1 VTFRTQ
7 IARYCTVG
15 VVNTLFSLAVDALLL
30 AIGTPLL
37 VASAIAFVAGAVSGY
52 TLNRRWTFDAG
63 GSAAA
68 GGIYLAVTAAG
79 LGLDTLLVHL
89 LASAGLGAFAAFL
102 VALPLV
108 TLATFA
114 ANRRL
119 TFRAA
124 TRSYA

>member
-1 VTFRTQ
+1 VSVRAQ
-7 IARYCTVG
+7 IARYCAVG
-15 VVNTLFSLAVDALLL
+15 VVNTLLSLAVDALLL
-30 AIGTPLL
+30 AAGTPLL
-37 VASAIAFVAGAVSGY
+37 AASAIAFLTGAVSGY
-52 TLNRRWTFDAG
+52 TLNRRWTFGAG

-89 LASAGLGAFAAFL
+89 FASAGLGAFAAFL

-119 TFRAA
+119 TFRSPA
-124 TRSYA
+124 RSYA